1 MAKVYESDDTV
12 VYRNEDGDTW
22 IKNKETDEREYIPNG
37 SEESAGTFDSEQQ
50 IDNDSD
56 EYDDY

>member
-22 IKNKETDEREYIPNG
+22 IKDKETDERTYIPSG
-37 SEESAGTFDSEQQ
+37 SEEPAGIFDSEHQ
-50 IDNDSD
+50 IDNEDD
-56 EYDDY
+56 DYDDY

>member
-22 IKNKETDEREYIPNG
+22 VKNTETDERTYIPAG
-37 SEESAGTFDSEQQ
+37 SEEPAGIFDSTQQ
-50 IDNDSD
+50 IDNN
-56 EYDDY
+56 EYDDDNY